1 MAFPLFL
8 HPPTSLISNC
18 LSLFSG
24 TPHFS
29 FIFLHPEG
37 SKGGIRKGIKFWIE
51 RIITFMGEL
60 SFRGIQFQN
69 HKDMP
74 PKVIMWKKL
83 CSSILHKTNQNPLKK
98 KKGVLLSEASKE
110 FLPLCSL
117 GKWQQQPTTY
127 CLIWFD
133 SKFIFQVDR
142 LTASGGVKPYTHQ
155 IASLHKGTFK

>member
-51 RIITFMGEL
+51 RIITFTGEL

-98 KKGVLLSEASKE
+98 KMVYCCLKRAK
-110 FLPLCSL
+110 
-117 GKWQQQPTTY
+117 KQQPTTY

-155 IASLHKGTFK
+155 IATLHKGTFK

>member
-98 KKGVLLSEASKE
+98 KKRCIVVWSEQRIPSIMFFRKMTAATNNLLLDMIWLKIYFSSWQTYGIWRGKTIY
-110 FLPLCSL
+110 PPNSL
-117 GKWQQQPTTY
+117 
-127 CLIWFD
+127 
-133 SKFIFQVDR
+133 
-142 LTASGGVKPYTHQ
+142 
-155 IASLHKGTFK
+155 IAQRYI